1 MTFGAALRDDVKE
14 AFARRLPS
22 NLCCAVNLDAARE
35 TRSISACPAYRPRQM
50 AHKKLSLVRM
60 SSRLTNIRAIAQ

>member
-22 NLCCAVNLDAARE
+22 NLCCAVNLDAARRNPFYLRVPSLPPATNGSQE
-35 TRSISACPAYRPRQM
+35 TQPGA
-50 AHKKLSLVRM
+50 
-60 SSRLTNIRAIAQ
+60 NE